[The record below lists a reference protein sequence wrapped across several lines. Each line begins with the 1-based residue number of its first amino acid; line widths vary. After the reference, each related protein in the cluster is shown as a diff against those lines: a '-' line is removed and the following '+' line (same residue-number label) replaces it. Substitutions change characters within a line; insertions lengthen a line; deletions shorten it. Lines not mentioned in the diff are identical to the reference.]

1 MTTNKKG
8 APTAPQST
16 TVNPNKKQSNTT
28 DFITILT
35 TLGPV
40 LTKVFRADG
49 TTKNYGNAKNFKSR
63 EIEVSNIKDLAAKLV
78 VLEGKSKSAIIRG
91 KLSATP
97 ERGENPG
104 TVLRTNVSFNDCP
117 HHWLM
122 IDIDKYK
129 PGFADP
135 LKNTA
140 DAVRDFLEDA
150 GLHQFKDC
158 SFHWQL
164 SSSAGTPGKE
174 EILKCHAWF
183 WSETAYTSA
192 QMYAWAQRVGILVD
206 KAVYRRV
213 QLHYT
218 ASPVFEEGA
227 EDPVAVRSGF
237 YQGARD
243 TVPLTMDSALLESAR
258 ITAGGKDTKLVDPSE
273 KEGLIGDFHRAFEV
287 ETVLMEHLEGM
298 FEPGSNARRWTWLD
312 GGGTPEGVWVHDDG
326 MHVHATHNTWPIEGI
341 CNLWDLVRVFK
352 FGELDKAD
360 DDFDQ
365 RDLKNTPIQGRP
377 SHQAMIEWARTLPD
391 VVEEIAKTEQKRH
404 DVVANLLA
412 DIKSAS
418 TSEVNGPLVDKIR
431 ALKSEGADAAVAA
444 TLDKAIQQ
452 RLKRLSPNQAAPS
465 IDDVRRM
472 TKPVPKAR
480 KNNLLD
486 RDDQLGCA
494 RALAAVEFK
503 DQNHLLLGVR
513 NAEEWY
519 QFDGRCFIEI
529 TEEAIRCITWKFLGK
544 SLTLGGGELPNPEP
558 FKPSQKDVSGVADA
572 LKSVL
577 NIGEIQPPAW
587 IPGGEGP
594 DPRNLIV
601 MKNGI
606 LNAETGELIEHTPR
620 LFSTNALPFDF
631 DPATQCPMFLNFLN
645 QLWPD
650 DQESQELLQEWFG
663 YCLTADTRQQKFL
676 MCVGP
681 RRSGKGTIARVLG
694 ELLGDT
700 NTIGPTL
707 ASMCDKHGLQ
717 QWLGKLVAIIGDARG
732 GGKEPQVVLERILNI
747 VGEDKITV
755 PRMYRSAVSVRLPTR
770 VMIMSNELLRLG
782 DSSNALVGRMLV
794 LKMTQSFLGA
804 EDINL
809 ADRLLGELPG
819 ILNWA
824 LCGRRRLIQRGRFA
838 QPSSS
843 QGLLKEIQEAND
855 PVGAFVDEYCE
866 VAPSYETSQAIIFQ
880 GWQAFCHGQN
890 RHPGTLT
897 VFSKDLAASK
907 GFELHRPR
915 IDGKQVRTYKGV
927 RLRQSVIDQL
937 NLSAFESMRAA

>member
-28 DFITILT
+28 DFLTLLT
-35 TLGPV
+35 TLGPA

-49 TTKNYGNAKNFKSR
+49 TAKNYGTAKNFKAR
-63 EIEVSNIKDLAAKLV
+63 EVEVSNIKDLAAKLV
-78 VLEGKSKSAIIRG
+78 VLEAKSKVAIIRG
-91 KLSATP
+91 KISATP

-183 WSETAYTSA
+183 WSETAYSSS

-237 YQGARD
+237 YQGASD

-273 KEGLIGDFHRAFEV
+273 KEGLIGDFHRAFGV
-287 ETVLMEHLEGM
+287 ETVLTEHLEGM

-365 RDLKNTPIQGRP
+365 MDLENTPIQGRP
-377 SHQAMIEWARTLPD
+377 SHQAMIEWARTLPELANL
-391 VVEEIAKTEQKRH
+391 VASERQSRVEEVKALLLDAGDTAAIETVIATHIRVVRDWTDLDRSQLEQAVKARLTQTTGGTVPIA
-404 DVVANLLA
+404 VVRGMLA
-412 DIKSAS
+412 
-418 TSEVNGPLVDKIR
+418 
-431 ALKSEGADAAVAA
+431 
-444 TLDKAIQQ
+444 
-452 RLKRLSPNQAAPS
+452 
-465 IDDVRRM
+465 
-472 TKPVPKAR
+472 PVPPAK
-480 KNNLLD
+480 KDGLLD
-486 RDDQLGCA
+486 RSDQLGCA
-494 RALAAVEFK
+494 KALAYAEFM
-503 DQNHLLLGVR
+503 DQNRLRLGVR
-513 NAEEWY
+513 NAGAWY
-519 QFDGRCFIEI
+519 QFDGRCFVRLDDED
-529 TEEAIRCITWKFLGK
+529 IRNVAWRFLGQAR
-544 SLTLGGGELPNPEP
+544 TLGGDDDNPKIVP
-558 FKPSQKDVSGVADA
+558 FKPSQGDVSGTVDA

-577 NIGEIQPPAW
+577 GIGELQAPAW
-587 IPGGEGP
+587 MPGSEGP
-594 DPRNLIV
+594 DPRDLII

-606 LNAETGELIEHTPR
+606 LNAATGGLSEHTPR
-620 LFSTNALPFDF
+620 LFSVNALPFEF
-631 DPATQCPMFLNFLN
+631 DAAAECPLWLGFIE
-645 QLWPD
+645 QLWSGD
-650 DQESQELLQEWFG
+650 TESQQLLQDWFG
-663 YCLTADTRQQKFL
+663 YCLTNDTRLQKFM

-681 RRSGKGTIARVLG
+681 RRSGKGTIGRVLG
-694 ELLGDT
+694 DLLGHA

-707 ASMCDKHGLQ
+707 ASMCDKHGLEEWQ
-717 QWLGKLVAIIGDARG
+717 GKLVAIIGDARG
-732 GGKEPQVVLERILNI
+732 GGKEPKLVLERILNI
-747 VGEDKITV
+747 VGEDKVTV
-755 PRMYRSAVSVRLPTR
+755 PRMYKTAVSVRLPTR
-770 VMIMSNELLRLG
+770 ITILSNELLRLG

-794 LKMTQSFLGA
+794 LKMTRSFHGE

-809 ADRLLGELPG
+809 ADKLACELPG

-824 LCGRRRLIQRGRFA
+824 LAGRRRLTQRGRFV
-838 QPSSS
+838 QPGNSLA
-843 QGLLKEIQEAND
+843 LLKDIQEAND
-855 PVGAFVDEYCE
+855 PVGTFVDEYCE
-866 VAPSYETSQAIIFQ
+866 TDPSYEETQAVIFQ
-880 GWQAFCHGQN
+880 GWQAFCRAQN
-890 RHPGTLT
+890 CPAGVLS
-897 VFSKDLAASK
+897 VFSKNLAATK
-907 GFELHRPR
+907 GFEHYRPR
-915 IDGKQVRTYKGV
+915 VNGRQVLTYKGL
-927 RLRQSVIDQL
+927 RLQKSIAEQL
-937 NLSAFESMRAA
+937 SLLAFERM